1 MSDFRVLVA
10 STDQDFSAALTA
22 ILTAQLSAAA
32 TDVIDPQRLRAKP
45 EAMALVVD
53 ARAEASGARAVVR
66 AVRAMGYGGA
76 LVLVGAPADAMAD
89 AEMGATT
96 VATDRIAFD
105 LVERIGEQMELAS
118 APFADQV
125 MRARRLVAAGEI
137 ALRLQHALN
146 NPLAGLLAESQLML
160 MDPQTPDLQ
169 ASLER
174 IVGLCRRMIEM
185 MRTLDGLGERPL
197 TTRAGVVN

>member
-1 MSDFRVLVA
+1 MSDFRVLIA
-10 STDQDFSAALTA
+10 STDPGFSAAVTS
-22 ILTAQLSAAA
+22 ILAAQLSTAA

-53 ARAEASGARAVVR
+53 ARDDALGARTVVR
-66 AVRAMGYGGA
+66 TVRAMGFGGA
-76 LVLVGAPADAMAD
+76 LVLIGGSTNAMAD
-89 AEMGATT
+89 SELGVAT
-96 VATDRIAFD
+96 VAVDRIAFD
-105 LVERIGEQMELAS
+105 LVQCIGEQMALAS

-125 MRARRLVAAGEI
+125 TRARRLVSAGEI
-137 ALRLQHALN
+137 AMRLQHALN

-160 MDPQTPDLQ
+160 MDPQTPDQQ

-185 MRTLDGLGERPL
+185 TRTLDGLGERPL
-197 TTRAGVVN
+197 STRTGVAN

>member
-1 MSDFRVLVA
+1 MSDFRVLIA
-10 STDQDFSAALTA
+10 STDPGFSAAVTS
-22 ILTAQLSAAA
+22 ILAAQLSTAA

-53 ARAEASGARAVVR
+53 ARDDALGARTVVR
-66 AVRAMGYGGA
+66 TVRAMGFGGA
-76 LVLVGAPADAMAD
+76 LVLIGGSTDTMAD
-89 AEMGATT
+89 SEMGVAT
-96 VATDRIAFD
+96 VAVDRIAFD
-105 LVERIGEQMELAS
+105 LVQCIGEQMALAS

-125 MRARRLVAAGEI
+125 TRARRLVSAGEI
-137 ALRLQHALN
+137 AMRLQHALN

-160 MDPQTPDLQ
+160 MDPQTPDQQ

-185 MRTLDGLGERPL
+185 TRTLDGLGERPL
-197 TTRAGVVN
+197 STRTGVAN

>member
-32 TDVIDPQRLRAKP
+32 TDVIDPRRLRAKP

-53 ARAEASGARAVVR
+53 ARDDASDARAVAR
-66 AVRAMGYGGA
+66 TVRAMGYGGA

-89 AEMGATT
+89 AEMGAAT
-96 VATDRIAFD
+96 VAADRIAFE
-105 LVERIGEQMELAS
+105 LVERIGEQMALAS

-125 MRARRLVAAGEI
+125 TRARRLVAAGEI

-160 MDPQTPDLQ
+160 MDPQTPDQQ

-185 MRTLDGLGERPL
+185 TRTLDGVGERPQSPP
-197 TTRAGVVN
+197 TGVVN

>member
-1 MSDFRVLVA
+1 VSDFRVLVA
-10 STDQDFSAALTA
+10 STDQDFSTALTA
-22 ILTAQLSAAA
+22 VLAAQLSAAA
-32 TDVIDPQRLRAKP
+32 TDIINPLRLRAKP
-45 EAMALVVD
+45 EAVALVVD
-53 ARAEASGARAVVR
+53 ARADASGARAVAR
-66 AVRAMGYGGA
+66 TVRAMGFDGA

-89 AEMGATT
+89 AEMGAAT
-96 VATDRIAFD
+96 VAADRIAFD

-125 MRARRLVAAGEI
+125 TRARRLVAAGEI

-160 MDPQTPDLQ
+160 MDPQTTDQQ

-174 IVGLCRRMIEM
+174 IVGLCRRMIEIT
-185 MRTLDGLGERPL
+185 RTLDGLGERPQSPGM
-197 TTRAGVVN
+197 GVVN

>member
-53 ARAEASGARAVVR
+53 ARDDASGARAVAR
-66 AVRAMGYGGA
+66 TVRAMGYGGA
-76 LVLVGAPADAMAD
+76 LVLVGASADAMAD
-89 AEMGATT
+89 AEMGAAT
-96 VATDRIAFD
+96 VAADRIAFD
-105 LVERIGEQMELAS
+105 LVERIGEQIAHAS

-125 MRARRLVAAGEI
+125 TRARRLVAAGEI

-160 MDPQTPDLQ
+160 MDPQTPDQQ
-169 ASLER
+169 AALER

-185 MRTLDGLGERPL
+185 TRTLDGLGERPQPPR
-197 TTRAGVVN
+197 TGVAN

>member
-10 STDQDFSAALTA
+10 GTDQDFSNALAA
-22 ILTAQLSAAA
+22 ILAAQLSMAA
-32 TDVIDPQRLRAKP
+32 TDVIDPRRLRAKP

-53 ARAEASGARAVVR
+53 ARDDASGARTLAR
-66 AVRAMGYGGA
+66 TVRAMGFGGA
-76 LVLVGAPADAMAD
+76 LVLVGAPVDELAD
-89 AEMGATT
+89 AEMGAAT
-96 VATDRIAFD
+96 VAVDRIASD
-105 LVERIGEQMELAS
+105 LVDRIGEQMTLAL

-125 MRARRLVAAGEI
+125 IRARRLVAAGEI

-160 MDPQTPDLQ
+160 MDPQTPDQQ

-185 MRTLDGLGERPL
+185 TRTLDGFGERPL
-197 TTRAGVVN
+197 STRTGVVH

>member
-10 STDQDFSAALTA
+10 STDPDFSAALTA
-22 ILTAQLSAAA
+22 VLAAQLSAAA
-32 TDVIDPQRLRAKP
+32 TDVIDPRRLRAKP
-45 EAMALVVD
+45 ESMALVVD
-53 ARAEASGARAVVR
+53 ARDDASGARAIAR
-66 AVRAMGYGGA
+66 TVRAMGYGGA
-76 LVLVGAPADAMAD
+76 LVLVGAPADVMAD
-89 AEMGATT
+89 AEMGTAT
-96 VATDRIAFD
+96 VAANRIAFD
-105 LVERIGEQMELAS
+105 LVERIGEQMALTS

-125 MRARRLVAAGEI
+125 TRARRLVAAGEI

-160 MDPQTPDLQ
+160 MDPQTPDQQ

-185 MRTLDGLGERPL
+185 TRTLDGLGERPQSPR
-197 TTRAGVVN
+197 TGVVN

>member
-10 STDQDFSAALTA
+10 STDQDFSTALTA
-22 ILTAQLSAAA
+22 VLAAQLSAAA
-32 TDVIDPQRLRAKP
+32 TDIIDPLRLRAKP
-45 EAMALVVD
+45 EAVALVVD
-53 ARAEASGARAVVR
+53 ARADASGASAVAR

-105 LVERIGEQMELAS
+105 LVERIGEQMALAS

-125 MRARRLVAAGEI
+125 TRARRLVAAGEI

-146 NPLAGLLAESQLML
+146 NPLAGILAESQLML
-160 MDPQTPDLQ
+160 MDPQTPDQQ

-185 MRTLDGLGERPL
+185 TRTLDGLGERPL
-197 TTRAGVVN
+197 SPPAGVVN

>member
-1 MSDFRVLVA
+1 MLVA
-10 STDQDFSAALTA
+10 STDQDFSTALTA
-22 ILTAQLSAAA
+22 VLAAQLSAAA
-32 TDVIDPQRLRAKP
+32 TDIIDPLRLRAKP
-45 EAMALVVD
+45 EAVALVVD
-53 ARAEASGARAVVR
+53 ARADASGASAVAR

-125 MRARRLVAAGEI
+125 TRARRLVAAGEI

-146 NPLAGLLAESQLML
+146 NPLAGILAESQLML
-160 MDPQTPDLQ
+160 MDPQTPDQQ

-185 MRTLDGLGERPL
+185 TRTLDGLGERPL
-197 TTRAGVVN
+197 SPPAGVVN

>member
-10 STDQDFSAALTA
+10 STDPDFSAALTA
-22 ILTAQLSAAA
+22 ILAAQLSAAA
-32 TDVIDPQRLRAKP
+32 TDIIDPLRLRAKP
-45 EAMALVVD
+45 DAMALVID
-53 ARAEASGARAVVR
+53 ARLDASGARAVAR
-66 AVRAMGYGGA
+66 TVRAMGYGGA
-76 LVLVGAPADAMAD
+76 LVLVGAPADETAD
-89 AEMGATT
+89 AEMGTAT
-96 VATDRIAFD
+96 VAADRIAFD
-105 LVERIGEQMELAS
+105 VVERIGEQMALAS
-118 APFADQV
+118 APFADQI

-160 MDPQTPDLQ
+160 MDPQTPDQQ

-185 MRTLDGLGERPL
+185 TRTLDGLGERPQL
-197 TTRAGVVN
+197 PRTGVVN

>member
-1 MSDFRVLVA
+1 MNDFRVLVA

-53 ARAEASGARAVVR
+53 ARDDASGARAVAR
-66 AVRAMGYGGA
+66 TVRAMGYGGA
-76 LVLVGAPADAMAD
+76 LVLVGASADAMAD
-89 AEMGATT
+89 AEMGAAT
-96 VATDRIAFD
+96 VAADRIAFD
-105 LVERIGEQMELAS
+105 LVERIGEQIALAS

-125 MRARRLVAAGEI
+125 TRARRLVAAGEI

-160 MDPQTPDLQ
+160 MDPQTPDQQ
-169 ASLER
+169 AALER

-185 MRTLDGLGERPL
+185 TRTLDGLGERPQPPR
-197 TTRAGVVN
+197 TGVAN

>member
-10 STDQDFSAALTA
+10 STDPGFSAALTT
-22 ILTAQLSAAA
+22 ILAAQLSAAA

-53 ARAEASGARAVVR
+53 ARDDAAGARAVVR
-66 AVRAMGYGGA
+66 TVRAMGFGGA
-76 LVLVGAPADAMAD
+76 VVLVGGAADAMAD
-89 AEMGATT
+89 SEMGVAT
-96 VATDRIAFD
+96 VAADRIAFD
-105 LVERIGEQMELAS
+105 LVERIGEQMVLAS

-125 MRARRLVAAGEI
+125 TRARRLVAAGEI

-160 MDPQTPDLQ
+160 MDPQTPDQQ

-185 MRTLDGLGERPL
+185 TRTLDGLGERPVS
-197 TTRAGVVN
+197 TRTGVPN

>member
-1 MSDFRVLVA
+1 MLVA
-10 STDQDFSAALTA
+10 STDQDFFAALTA
-22 ILTAQLSAAA
+22 VLAAQLSAAA
-32 TDVIDPQRLRAKP
+32 IDIIDPLRLRAKP
-45 EAMALVVD
+45 EAVALVVD
-53 ARAEASGARAVVR
+53 ARADASGARAVAR
-66 AVRAMGYGGA
+66 SMRAMGYGGA

-89 AEMGATT
+89 AEMGASS

-125 MRARRLVAAGEI
+125 TRARRLVAAGEI

-160 MDPQTPDLQ
+160 MDPQPPDQQ

-185 MRTLDGLGERPL
+185 TRTLDGLGERPQSPG
-197 TTRAGVVN
+197 TGVVN

>member
-1 MSDFRVLVA
+1 MNDFRVLVA

-32 TDVIDPQRLRAKP
+32 TDVIDPRRLRAKP
-45 EAMALVVD
+45 ESMALVVD
-53 ARAEASGARAVVR
+53 ARDDASGARAVAR
-66 AVRAMGYGGA
+66 TVRAMGYGGA
-76 LVLVGAPADAMAD
+76 LVLVGASADAIAD
-89 AEMGATT
+89 AEMGAAT
-96 VATDRIAFD
+96 VAADRIAFD
-105 LVERIGEQMELAS
+105 LVERIGEQIALAS

-125 MRARRLVAAGEI
+125 TRARRLVAAGEI

-160 MDPQTPDLQ
+160 MDPQTPDQQ

-185 MRTLDGLGERPL
+185 TRTLDGLGERPQSPR
-197 TTRAGVVN
+197 TGVAN

>member
-10 STDQDFSAALTA
+10 STDPDFSAALTA
-22 ILTAQLSAAA
+22 ILAAQLSAAA
-32 TDVIDPQRLRAKP
+32 SDVIDPRSLRAKP
-45 EAMALVVD
+45 ESMALVVD
-53 ARAEASGARAVVR
+53 ARDDASGARAVAR
-66 AVRAMGYGGA
+66 TVRAMGYGGA
-76 LVLVGAPADAMAD
+76 LVLVGTPADAMAD
-89 AEMGATT
+89 AEMGAAT
-96 VATDRIAFD
+96 VAADRIAFD
-105 LVERIGEQMELAS
+105 LVERIGEQMALAS

-125 MRARRLVAAGEI
+125 TRARRLVAAGEI

-160 MDPQTPDLQ
+160 MDPQTPDQQ

-185 MRTLDGLGERPL
+185 TRTLDGLGERPQSAR
-197 TTRAGVVN
+197 TGVVD

>member
-1 MSDFRVLVA
+1 MLVA
-10 STDQDFSAALTA
+10 STDQDFSTALTA
-22 ILTAQLSAAA
+22 VLAAQLSAAA
-32 TDVIDPQRLRAKP
+32 TDIINPLRLRAKP
-45 EAMALVVD
+45 EAVALVVD
-53 ARAEASGARAVVR
+53 ARADASGARAVAR
-66 AVRAMGYGGA
+66 TVRAMGFDGA

-89 AEMGATT
+89 AEMGAAT
-96 VATDRIAFD
+96 VAADRIAFD

-125 MRARRLVAAGEI
+125 TRARRLVAAGEI

-160 MDPQTPDLQ
+160 MDPQTTDQQ

-174 IVGLCRRMIEM
+174 IVGLCRRMIEIT
-185 MRTLDGLGERPL
+185 RTLDGLGERPQSPGM
-197 TTRAGVVN
+197 GVVN

>member
-1 MSDFRVLVA
+1 VSDFRVLVA

-22 ILTAQLSAAA
+22 VLAAQLSAAA
-32 TDVIDPQRLRAKP
+32 TDTIDPLRLRAKP

-53 ARAEASGARAVVR
+53 ARADASGARAVAR
-66 AVRAMGYGGA
+66 AVRAMGFGGA
-76 LVLVGAPADAMAD
+76 LVLVGTRADALGD
-89 AEMGATT
+89 AEMGAAT
-96 VATDRIAFD
+96 VAADRIAFD
-105 LVERIGEQMELAS
+105 LVERIGEQMTLAS

-160 MDPQTPDLQ
+160 MDPQTPDQQ

-174 IVGLCRRMIEM
+174 VVGLCRRMIEM
-185 MRTLDGLGERPL
+185 TRSLDGLGERRQSPP
-197 TTRAGVVN
+197 TGVVN